1 MMRTFLATC
10 LTILQLSAL
19 AQSAVVMPPAP
30 MDPQVERSR
39 IAAERAHE
47 TARYEQQ
54 ERACYARF
62 AVNDCLAA
70 NRAQRR
76 AAMDDLRRQ
85 TLALDAIERKNKAL
99 DQIERIRDKTAN
111 QDGQPTAP

>member
-1 MMRTFLATC
+1 MMQALLAGC
-10 LTILQLSAL
+10 LALLQLTAL
-19 AQSAVVMPPAP
+19 AQMAAAVPQPPTDVLA
-30 MDPQVERSR
+30 ERSR
-39 IAAERAHE
+39 IQSERTRE

-76 AAMDDLRRQ
+76 GAMDDLRRQ

-99 DQIERIRDKTAN
+99 DQMERIRDKTATQN
-111 QDGQPTAP
+111 GQPAAP

>member
-1 MMRTFLATC
+1 MMRALLAGC
-10 LTILQLSAL
+10 LGLQLLTAL
-19 AQSAVVMPPAP
+19 AQAVVVVPPAA

-39 IAAERAHE
+39 IAAERAREAARHE
-47 TARYEQQ
+47 LQ

-76 AAMDDLRRQ
+76 GVMDDLRRQ

-99 DQIERIRDKTAN
+99 DQIERIRDKTVT
-111 QDGQPTAP
+111 QDGQPAAP

>member
-1 MMRTFLATC
+1 MMRALLFGCLA
-10 LTILQLSAL
+10 LLQLTAL
-19 AQSAVVMPPAP
+19 AQTVAAVPQPP
-30 MDPQVERSR
+30 MDVQAERSR
-39 IAAERAHE
+39 IQAERARE

-76 AAMDDLRRQ
+76 GVLDDLRRQ
-85 TLALDAIERKNKAL
+85 TLALDSAERKNKAL
-99 DQIERIRDKTAN
+99 DQVERIRDKTAT
-111 QDGQPTAP
+111 QDGRPAAP

>member
-1 MMRTFLATC
+1 MMRALLLCC
-10 LTILQLSAL
+10 LGLLQLSAL
-19 AQSAVVMPPAP
+19 AQSVGVVPPASL
-30 MDPQVERSR
+30 DPQAERSR
-39 IAAERAHE
+39 IAAERGRE

-76 AAMDDLRRQ
+76 GVMDDLRRQ

-99 DQIERIRDKTAN
+99 DQIERIRDKTAT
-111 QDGQPTAP
+111 QDGQPAAP